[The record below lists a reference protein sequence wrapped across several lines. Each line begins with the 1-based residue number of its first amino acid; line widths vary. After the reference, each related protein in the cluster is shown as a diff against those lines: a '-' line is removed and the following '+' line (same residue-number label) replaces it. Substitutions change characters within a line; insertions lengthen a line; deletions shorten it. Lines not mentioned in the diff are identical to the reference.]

1 MLSNRLTDHRG
12 LHLSKAQHTSIPEG
26 LKHEYVIIPSTSAPS
41 WGGYFVIDIREKH
54 CNLHDV
60 VLQFNA
66 TALTYS
72 TSTSN
77 PRYTPAC
84 FWPLRIEF
92 VQNNNVID
100 TVYSNEQFI
109 CTQLFNFDEQRKLMN
124 VAMGQYDSTTQRQTL
139 ASAANAYYVDLS
151 TYFQQGHIPLLDN
164 NTDIQIRVY
173 MDSLANNAVA
183 NGSTGSPISTINS
196 CNAVCRISRMPSHHS
211 LALKNSI
218 ASRPHH
224 FKFTELRYGTFVVA
238 SGVSSTSI
246 VLTPITGN
254 LHYLFFT
261 VRPTASLT
269 GDSAFSYTAITN
281 FAILDGTSTNI
292 VGGQAIP
299 SALALTII
307 NKDNI
312 KSSYTSESS
321 NNANVY
327 MWSFSASPVDTFQDG
342 VELSTFRFT
351 GNEQLQIQFT
361 GSLAA
366 NVQVDVYAFI
376 HSAVEYSASGVRKIS
391 L

>member
-1 MLSNRLTDHRG
+1 MLSRHLTDHRG
-12 LHLSKAQHTSIPEG
+12 LHLTKHQHSSIPEG

-41 WGGYFVIDIREKH
+41 WGGYFVIDIREKN

-72 TSTSN
+72 TTTTN
-77 PRYTPAC
+77 PRYTPAV
-84 FWPLRIEF
+84 FWPQRIEF

-100 TVYSNEQFI
+100 TVYANEQFI
-109 CTQLFNFDEQRKLMN
+109 CTQLFNFDEQRKLIN

-139 ASAANAYYVDLS
+139 ASATNTYYVDLS
-151 TYFQQGHIPLLDN
+151 TYFQQGHIPLVDN

-173 MDSLANNAVA
+173 MDTLANNAVA
-183 NGSTGSPISTINS
+183 NGSTGTPISTINS
-196 CNAVCRISRMPSHHS
+196 CNAVCKLTRIPSHHS
-211 LALKNSI
+211 HAFKHSL
-218 ASRPHH
+218 ASRHHH
-224 FKFTELRYGTFVVA
+224 FKFTELRYGTFIVA
-238 SGVSSTSI
+238 SGVSSTTI

-269 GDSAFSYTAITN
+269 GESAFSYTAINN
-281 FAILDGTSTNI
+281 FAILDGTSSNI
-292 VGGQAIP
+292 VGGQSIP
-299 SALALTII
+299 SALALTIF
-307 NKDNI
+307 NKHNI
-312 KSSYTSESS
+312 KSSYTSET
-321 NNANVY
+321 NANVY
-327 MWSFSASPVDTFQDG
+327 MWSFSASPVDSFQDG
-342 VELSTFRFT
+342 VELSTFRFN

-366 NVQVDVYAFI
+366 NVQVDVYAFV
-376 HSAVEYSASGVRKIS
+376 HAAVEYTSSGVRKIS